1 MAASFVGNN
10 ATDGTPDV
18 DCCCAVGSPNACPV
32 RQRKIVSK
40 CDQNPHCR
48 LAEEKGVVCTPMS
61 VFYASEIFARAPC
74 TLVRFTVCKSREHIQ
89 RAVDQMLAD

>member
-1 MAASFVGNN
+1 MF
-10 ATDGTPDV
+10 
-18 DCCCAVGSPNACPV
+18 
-32 RQRKIVSK
+32 R
-40 CDQNPHCR
+40 R

>member
-1 MAASFVGNN
+1 MRCSAEKREWSFGLP
-10 ATDGTPDV
+10 TTFL
-18 DCCCAVGSPNACPV
+18 C
-32 RQRKIVSK
+32 RTFR
-40 CDQNPHCR
+40 R

-89 RAVDQMLAD
+89 RACAALAGRRGRRERVAVHRGGSERETL

>member
-1 MAASFVGNN
+1 MSPTRVLFGREN
-10 ATDGTPDV
+10 GTFGLPTTFL
-18 DCCCAVGSPNACPV
+18 CRTC
-32 RQRKIVSK
+32 R
-40 CDQNPHCR
+40 R